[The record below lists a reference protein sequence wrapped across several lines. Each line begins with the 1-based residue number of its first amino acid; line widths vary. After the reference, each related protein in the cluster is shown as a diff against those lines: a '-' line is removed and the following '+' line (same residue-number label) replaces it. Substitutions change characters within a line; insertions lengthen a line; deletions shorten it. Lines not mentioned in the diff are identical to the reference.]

1 MKSMLIAGLTAGLS
15 SLFATAALAACPGAG
30 CAYAPASPHYTFGP
44 LPAYA
49 ATPAYAPPQYAP
61 QGNGPPQSHGWP
73 PAYAP
78 QPSYG
83 PPAYAPPQL
92 PPPPYLRGDEERGDY
107 GR

>member
-30 CAYAPASPHYTFGP
+30 CAYAPASPHYAFGP

-49 ATPAYAPPQYAP
+49 AAPAYAPPAYAAPQYAP
-61 QGNGPPQSHGWP
+61 QGYGPPPSYGWP

-78 QPSYG
+78 S
-83 PPAYAPPQL
+83 QL
-92 PPPPYLRGDEERGDY
+92 PPPPYRRGENDRGDY